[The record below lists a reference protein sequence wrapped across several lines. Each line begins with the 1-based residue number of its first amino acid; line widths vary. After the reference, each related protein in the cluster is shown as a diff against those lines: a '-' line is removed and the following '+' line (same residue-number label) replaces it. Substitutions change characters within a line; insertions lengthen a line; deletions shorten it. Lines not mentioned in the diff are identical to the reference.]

1 MKLIKHAL
9 ETLMDRWQNRVR
21 SHVSSERVSA
31 GCEVFLVAAWLY
43 EHCPW
48 V

>member
-1 MKLIKHAL
+1 MKPIRWLK
-9 ETLMDRWQNRVR
+9 DRWQNHIRQ
-21 SHVSSERVSA
+21 HVSSERVCA
-31 GCEVFLVAAWLY
+31 TCEVFLVTAWLY